1 MSCELSNNNFISMEQ
16 HKLEGYRKPLL
27 ELIETE
33 SAEVI
38 AASPKVNP
46 STTPFEEEDW

>member
-1 MSCELSNNNFISMEQ
+1 MNKI
-16 HKLEGYRKPLL
+16 KLESYRKPLL

-38 AASPKVNP
+38 AASPKIVP
-46 STTPFEEEDW
+46 GTSSFDLEEW

>member
-1 MSCELSNNNFISMEQ
+1 MKQ
-16 HKLEGYRKPLL
+16 HQLESYQKPLL

-38 AASPKVNP
+38 AASPKIVP
-46 STTPFEEEDW
+46 GTSSFELEEW